1 MLALAGFALGYI
13 VGAKEGQE
21 GLERMVKATRAV
33 LASDE
38 FKAALETAQ
47 SLAGGLLRQGF
58 ERLGSGAADEARG
71 FASRLRVA

>member
-1 MLALAGFALGYI
+1 MLALAGFALGYF
-13 VGAKEGQE
+13 VGAKEGQA
-21 GLERMVKATRAV
+21 GLERMIKATRAV

-47 SLAGGLLRQGF
+47 SLAGGVLKQSL
-58 ERLGSGAADEARG
+58 ERLGGNAASEARD

>member
-1 MLALAGFALGYI
+1 MLALAGFALGYV
-13 VGAKEGQE
+13 VGAKEGRE
-21 GLERMVKATRAV
+21 GLDRMIKATRTV

-47 SLAGGLLRQGF
+47 SLAGGVLKQSL
-58 ERLGSGAADEARG
+58 ERLGGSAASEARG

>member
-13 VGAKEGQE
+13 VGAKEGQA
-21 GLERMVKATRAV
+21 GLDRMIASTKAV

-47 SLAGGLLRQGF
+47 SLAGSVLKESLERFGGVAASETKGL
-58 ERLGSGAADEARG
+58 
-71 FASRLRVA
+71 ASRLRAA

>member
-13 VGAKEGQE
+13 LGAKEGE
-21 GLERMVKATRAV
+21 AGLERMIKATRSV

-47 SLAGGLLRQGF
+47 SLAGSVVRQSL
-58 ERLGSGAADEARG
+58 ERLGGAAVSETRG
-71 FASRLRVA
+71 LASRLRAA